1 VDPADRAEA
10 QHIEQLIAHAAGLA
24 VVGGSDPTSEAIVHE
39 TVAAPAAQHLAQ
51 HLAQQQA
58 RGTVRQQLP
67 RRG

>member
-1 VDPADRAEA
+1 MDPADRAEA

-51 HLAQQQA
+51 QQA